1 MPVDFKKSQAP
12 LNTVT
17 RDTVKLSEK
26 TGNVYEMVNI
36 IAKRANQISL
46 DLKDELSKKLQEF
59 ASYTDNLEE
68 VFENREQREISRYY
82 ERLPKPV
89 SIAAEEYA
97 EEGGQRGR
105 QHEQGRGGVD
115 PQSREHRKGARS
127 VVGLAP
133 LFLMPKQTW

>member
-1 MPVDFKKSQAP
+1 MPVDFKKSNAP

-17 RDTVKLSEK
+17 WDIVSLSEK

-68 VFENREQREISRYY
+68 VFENREQIEISRFY

-89 SIAAEEYA
+89 SIATHEYVNDRIYYRRPTVDRQSHHEE
-97 EEGGQRGR
+97 EKNGE
-105 QHEQGRGGVD
+105 
-115 PQSREHRKGARS
+115 
-127 VVGLAP
+127 
-133 LFLMPKQTW
+133 